1 MLRSSHLAAE
11 LAALLSD
18 EVEAAGVELDGVDGA
33 DGAAGAVAELE
44 DRESVE

>member
-1 MLRSSHLAAE
+1 MLRSSHLAAG

-18 EVEAAGVELDGVDGA
+18 ELDAVGVGVE
-33 DGAAGAVAELE
+33 GAAGAVAELD

>member
-1 MLRSSHLAAE
+1 MLRSSHLAAG

-33 DGAAGAVAELE
+33 AGAVAELE